1 MRAAQSYEIKTFTET
16 RQKRKNCIRAAAV
29 AATTTAVTRKDKL
42 WSLVNFI
49 DVDILCSRWTEKK
62 EVKRFKTQLKR
73 KQERIL
79 ITCSNK
85 YSNFHGESYH
95 DSVTKEHTSTMAQ
108 PNPNR
113 NPFIWKWSRDRIWR
127 KQLQQQQMTTTWK
140 QISD

>member
-62 EVKRFKTQLKR
+62 RLKGSKRNWK
-73 KQERIL
+73 E
-79 ITCSNK
+79 NK
-85 YSNFHGESYH
+85 SAF
-95 DSVTKEHTSTMAQ
+95 
-108 PNPNR
+108 
-113 NPFIWKWSRDRIWR
+113 
-127 KQLQQQQMTTTWK
+127 
-140 QISD
+140 